1 MDRRRLTHELVR
13 EELPAYALGALE
25 AEESTGL
32 VEHLA
37 ECPLC
42 QEDMRR
48 FEELLGLLA
57 TAVPQASPPPGLR
70 ERVLAQAA
78 VEAGVAPAPDRPALR
93 LLPRWAGA
101 ALAAAAALVLVLAG
115 TVVMLLYNQWRIRQE
130 LDALRAE
137 QREIASVLAQAAWWA
152 PVTAEAGQGQPVVG
166 RLYLQ
171 EGQAGVLVID
181 GLAPLAP
188 GQVYQVWLIRTDN
201 TRVSGGVF
209 TVDASRRATLV
220 LHAPGTWSAYQGM
233 GITIEPGP
241 AGSPGPTGP
250 RVAGCSLADWQPG
263 GL

>member
-1 MDRRRLTHELVR
+1 MDRRRLTHELAG
-13 EELPAYALGALE
+13 EELPAYALGALDADE
-25 AEESTGL
+25 AVGL

-37 ECPLC
+37 QCPLC
-42 QEDMRR
+42 QADLHR
-48 FEELLGLLA
+48 FDDLLGLLG
-57 TAVPQASPPPGLR
+57 TAVPQESPPPSLR

-78 VEAGVAPAPDRPALR
+78 AEAGVAPAADRPALR
-93 LLPRWAGA
+93 HLSRWARA
-101 ALAAAAALVLVLAG
+101 ALAAAAALVLILAG
-115 TVVMLLYNQWRIRQE
+115 AVAMLLYDQWQIRQE

-137 QREIASVLAQAAWWA
+137 QREIASILTRSAWWA

-171 EGQAGVLVID
+171 EGEAGVLVID

-188 GQVYQVWLIRTDN
+188 GQVYQVWLIRADN
-201 TRVSGGVF
+201 TRVSAGVF
-209 TVDASRRATLV
+209 TVDTSQRATLV

-233 GITIEPGP
+233 GITVEPGP